1 MTTLVGIFFSFISVL
16 GLLKGKSK
24 KFMRRIVLI
33 VFSLF
38 LIVGQVLFMN
48 SVLTIESQEFIAFSG
63 LLSGII
69 LILAFQKNEACSGPR
84 ARPSH
89 GAPGAPRTEPPARR
103 GGPPAPP
110 AQG

>member
-1 MTTLVGIFFSFISVL
+1 MTTLVGIFFTFISVL

-38 LIVGQVLFMN
+38 LIVGQILFMN

-63 LLSGII
+63 LLSGVI
-69 LILAFQKNEACSGPR
+69 LILAFQKNEAW
-84 ARPSH
+84 
-89 GAPGAPRTEPPARR
+89 
-103 GGPPAPP
+103 
-110 AQG
+110 

>member
-16 GLLKGKSK
+16 GLMKGKSK
-24 KFMRRIVLI
+24 KFIRRIVLI

-63 LLSGII
+63 LLSGVI
-69 LILAFQKNEACSGPR
+69 LILAFQKNEAW
-84 ARPSH
+84 
-89 GAPGAPRTEPPARR
+89 
-103 GGPPAPP
+103 
-110 AQG
+110 

>member
-24 KFMRRIVLI
+24 KFIRRIVLI

-63 LLSGII
+63 LLSGVI
-69 LILAFQKNEACSGPR
+69 LILAFQKNEAW
-84 ARPSH
+84 
-89 GAPGAPRTEPPARR
+89 
-103 GGPPAPP
+103 
-110 AQG
+110 

>member
-24 KFMRRIVLI
+24 RFIRKVVLI

-38 LIVGQVLFMN
+38 LIVGQILFMN
-48 SVLTIESQEFIAFSG
+48 SILTIESQEFIAISG

-69 LILAFQKNEACSGPR
+69 LILAFQKNEAW
-84 ARPSH
+84 
-89 GAPGAPRTEPPARR
+89 
-103 GGPPAPP
+103 
-110 AQG
+110 